1 MKFRERKDT
10 HYIYVHLRDTKGL
23 TVPELHNEARRAG
36 ELTLGYH
43 YVVQD
48 NGDVEQGRDQYSVAG
63 RNMEDAETSIY
74 VLINSRG
81 KNKLS
86 DCQVD
91 TVKDLLDLLQTE
103 YPKAKIIK
111 E

>member
-10 HYIYVHLRDTKGL
+10 HYIYVHLRDTDGL
-23 TVPELHNEARRAG
+23 TVPELHNEARRNG

-43 YVVQD
+43 YVIQS
-48 NGDVEQGRDQYSVAG
+48 NGNVEQGRDQYSVAG
-63 RNMEDAETSIY
+63 RSMENAETSIY
-74 VLINSRG
+74 VLIDSRG
-81 KNKLS
+81 KNRLS
-86 DCQVD
+86 DCQIDV
-91 TVKDLLDLLQTE
+91 TKGLLDSLQTE